1 MTMSAPACRIARV
14 PALTVSL
21 LVVLAAAVFQE
32 TAPMSPAQA
41 QSQKLRKQDQPF
53 VVEYYYTAKWGYADE
68 FIRLFKKNHYPVLKK
83 QIETGRI
90 LQVTAVKPKYHA
102 TEDGRWDYRVTI
114 VFKNL
119 ETAFAPSQEEETI
132 KKQLY
137 PDQDTFHREE
147 QRRFEILLAHW
158 DVPIETVDLEP

>member
-53 VVEYYYTAKWGYADE
+53 TVEYYYTAKWGYADE

-90 LQVTAVKPKYHA
+90 LQVTGVKPRYHA

-114 VFKNL
+114 TFKNSTVAT
-119 ETAFAPSQEEETI
+119 TANPDEEGLI
-132 KKQLY
+132 KQIW
-137 PDQDTFHREE
+137 PDQATYKREE
-147 QRRFEILLAHW
+147 QRRFEILAAHW
-158 DVPIETVDLEP
+158 DLPVTNITPK